1 MTSKTSLFNKGIYK
15 STVRRF
21 LWGSILY
28 FIMLFVST
36 GMMIFLNED
45 PTRPASYWSSR
56 AQSTILST
64 EYVILP
70 MLMAMVVPTIAGLLV
85 FRFIH
90 SKKTSVFVHSLP
102 VKRGANY
109 ISSVLAALTLMAVP
123 VILNAVILAIMSI
136 TTFSLHFS
144 VGDCIVWMLL
154 NLFALFT
161 MFSAVCFVAVITG
174 NSFAMVGLNILFH
187 TIALIISAAFTMV
200 CEIFLYGFAGES
212 ILIDKVFNNSFIT
225 RIPSI
230 MTSWGY
236 AIEQVMNGYI
246 RDVVFFCAIA
256 VVLYALSGILYR
268 NRRMETAE
276 DVAGFNCLNIIFKY
290 LVTFVGAI
298 SSFAIFAY
306 SIYKS
311 PVSLW
316 ITVFVVSAVLYF
328 GIEMILKKTLRVWK
342 SYKGYLGF
350 AIVFAGIM
358 CLFAFTSLFGFET
371 YVPEKED
378 VQSATV
384 YEYYRETKPFL
395 ADDEIIAKAITT
407 HRSLLKSKKVL
418 PEREYATRMHVEYS
432 LKNGKKIHRVYP
444 IEKDTLHDIMNS
456 IYENEEYKKKQ
467 ERIFIPMEEIYSIRL
482 NGDGGY
488 NQSIE
493 DPIKMQEL
501 INCIKEDILTLS
513 YNEIYSGSR
522 EFGIEI
528 GYIPQEDSNEI
539 YYDEVYR
546 EDNTSIRIRHEY
558 EAINANYK
566 NTIKWLRDNGYWES
580 VAFKPSGIMYIAR
593 DWKDL
598 PFFDEEGRLVD
609 YIKEKDSF
617 IKLEDA
623 KDIEKIAYFC
633 NNTPREYV
641 KEKDRYTVYIVYN
654 EQEKDH
660 STLTEISI
668 DEIRTLFPEKSLDK
682 LK

>member
-15 STVRRF
+15 STIRRF
-21 LWGSILY
+21 LWGSVLY
-28 FIMLFVST
+28 FIMLFVTT
-36 GMMIFLNED
+36 GMMILLNED
-45 PTRPASYWSSR
+45 PNNANMYWSSR
-56 AQSTILST
+56 AQSLILSS
-64 EYVILP
+64 EYMIIP

-109 ISSVLAALTLMAVP
+109 FSSVLAALTLMAAP
-123 VILNAVILAIMSI
+123 VILNAVVLAIMSI
-136 TTFSLHFS
+136 STFALHFS
-144 VGDCIVWMLL
+144 VGDCVVWMLL

-200 CEIFLYGFAGES
+200 CEIFLYGFAGEGF
-212 ILIDKVFNNSFIT
+212 LIDKVFNNSFIT

-230 MTSWGY
+230 MTGWGY
-236 AIEQVMNGYI
+236 AIELVMKGFVNDI
-246 RDVVFFCAIA
+246 IFFCVTAII
-256 VVLYALSGILYR
+256 LYVLSGIFYKK
-268 NRRMETAE
+268 RRMETAE
-276 DVAGFNCLNIIFKY
+276 DVAGFNCLNPIFKY

-298 SSFAIFAY
+298 STFAIAAY

-311 PVSLW
+311 PISLW

-342 SYKGYLGF
+342 SYKGYIGF
-350 AIVFAGIM
+350 ALAFSGMM
-358 CLFAFTSLFGFET
+358 CLFAFTSFFGFEM

-407 HRSLLKSKKVL
+407 HRGLLKNRNILS
-418 PEREYATRMHVEYS
+418 ERDYATRIHIEYS
-432 LKNGKKIHRVYP
+432 LENGKKIHRVYP
-444 IEKDTLHDIMNS
+444 IDEDTLHDIMNS
-456 IYENEEYKKKQ
+456 LYENDEYKKKL
-467 ERIFIPMEEIYSIRL
+467 ERIFTPMESVYSLRL

-488 NQSIE
+488 NNSID
-493 DPIKMQEL
+493 DPMKMQEL
-501 INCIKEDILTLS
+501 ISCIKKDVEELS
-513 YNEIYSGSR
+513 YNEIYSGSH

-528 GYIPQEDSNEI
+528 GYVPKAGSEEI
-539 YYDEVYR
+539 YLDEIYLA
-546 EDNTSIRIRHEY
+546 ENTDVRLRHEY
-558 EAINANYK
+558 ESINANYK
-566 NTIKWLRDNGYWES
+566 HTIKWLRDNGYWES
-580 VAFKPSGIMYIAR
+580 VAFNQRGTMYITR
-593 DWKDL
+593 DWRDL

-609 YIKEKDSF
+609 NIEGKDSF

-623 KDIEKIAYFC
+623 EDIEKIIDFC
-633 NNTPREYV
+633 NNTHREYV
-641 KEKDRYTVYIVYN
+641 KEKDRFTVFIVYN

-660 STLTEISI
+660 NTVTTISR
-668 DEIRTLFPEKSLDK
+668 DEIKALFPEKSLEK
-682 LK
+682 LN

>member
-1 MTSKTSLFNKGIYK
+1 MISKTSLFNKGIYK
-15 STVRRF
+15 STIRRF

-28 FIMLFVST
+28 FIMLFVFT

-45 PTRPASYWSSR
+45 PNYANTYWSSR
-56 AQSTILST
+56 AQSAILST
-64 EYVILP
+64 DYMILP
-70 MLMAMVVPTIAGLLV
+70 MLMSMVVPTIAGLLL

-102 VKRGANY
+102 VKRETNFV
-109 ISSVLAALTLMAVP
+109 SSVLAALTLMAVP
-123 VILNAVILAIMSI
+123 VILNTIILIIMSA

-144 VGDCIVWMLL
+144 VGDCMIWMLL

-200 CEIFLYGFAGES
+200 CEIFLFGFAGEGE
-212 ILIDKVFNNSFIT
+212 LIDKVFNNSFIT

-236 AIEQVMNGYI
+236 SKSEIMTGYI
-246 RDVVFFCAIA
+246 KDIVIFCVIA
-256 VVLYALSGILYR
+256 VVLYILSGILYKKR
-268 NRRMETAE
+268 KMETSE
-276 DVAGFNCLNIIFKY
+276 DVAGFNCLNPIFKY
-290 LVTFVGAI
+290 LVTFVVAI
-298 SSFAIFAY
+298 STFAIAAY

-316 ITVFVVSAVLYF
+316 ITVFVVSAVIYF
-328 GIEMILKKTLRVWK
+328 GIEMLLKKTLRVWK
-342 SYKGYLGF
+342 SYRGYIGF

-371 YVPEKED
+371 YIPEKED

-395 ADDEIIAKAITT
+395 ADDEIIVKAIKT
-407 HRSLLKSKKVL
+407 HNSLLKNRKVL
-418 PEREYATRMHVEYS
+418 PEREHETRMHVEYS

-444 IEKDTLHDIMNS
+444 IDKDTLHDIMNS

-467 ERIFIPMEEIYSIRL
+467 ERIFVPMEEIYSIKL

-501 INCIKEDILTLS
+501 ISCIKEDILTLS

-528 GYIPQEDSNEI
+528 GYIPQEESNEI
-539 YYDEVYR
+539 YLDEVYG

-593 DWKDL
+593 DWMDL

-609 YIKEKDSF
+609 YIKGKDSF

-623 KDIEKIAYFC
+623 EDIEKIADFC

-660 STLTEISI
+660 STLTEISK
-668 DEIRTLFPEKSLDK
+668 DEITVLFPEKSLDK